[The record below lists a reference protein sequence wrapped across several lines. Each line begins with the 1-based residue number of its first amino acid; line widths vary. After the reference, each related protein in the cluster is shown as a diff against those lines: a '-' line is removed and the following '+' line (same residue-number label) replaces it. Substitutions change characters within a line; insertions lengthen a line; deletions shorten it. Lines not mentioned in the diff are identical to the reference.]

1 MAKTPTKKADLEE
14 LMKEAGVDDKTK
26 AKMHEVNNKKNQQI
40 DDASKKP
47 VAHGAASP
55 HHAVIDEI

>member
-1 MAKTPTKKADLEE
+1 
-14 LMKEAGVDDKTK
+14 MKEAGVDDKTK